1 MDWLEDF
8 FGKIVGWLDQISA
21 GVHNAIIGW
30 INDSL
35 IATWNG
41 WMDSLLHPAQAMP
54 SVPALRWV
62 VDWLGGI
69 VDYTRLMYMLVDYVA
84 YAQIVQQAL
93 TAQIGIVIVGLGF
106 RAWLVIRRI
115 VLVS

>member
-1 MDWLEDF
+1 MEWLEDF
-8 FGKIVGWLDQISA
+8 FSKIVGWLDQISA
-21 GVHNAIIGW
+21 AVHNAIIGW
-30 INDSL
+30 VNSL
-35 IATWNG
+35 IDVWNG

-84 YAQIVQQAL
+84 YAWIVQQAL
-93 TAQIGIVIVGLGF
+93 AAQLTIVFVGLGF